1 VSPPTAKHN
10 TRQGVAPAA
19 ELFTPPKGGLLH
31 EASVGGQKFK
41 FFPLK
46 NYARFEE
53 RLDLYRL
60 WAVVLHLKGTRFGP
74 GEE

>member
-1 VSPPTAKHN
+1 V
-10 TRQGVAPAA
+10 A
-19 ELFTPPKGGLLH
+19 ELFTKGGLPY

-46 NYARFEE
+46 NYARFDD

-60 WAVVLHLKGTRFGP
+60 WIVTSTSKALASCRP
-74 GEE
+74 GSDRCGVAAAL